1 MVSWAVFVNRRQ
13 HAVQLYVLR
22 QITGCVATPA
32 AALIEAAACV
42 GLVPA
47 GAKYSRASFLFP
59 EQQVIHMRV
68 TLGLQVEE
76 CTVACVR

>member
-1 MVSWAVFVNRRQ
+1 MRK
-13 HAVQLYVLR
+13 LK
-22 QITGCVATPA
+22 GCFATTA

-59 EQQVIHMRV
+59 EQQVIHMHAYFGVCECRV
-68 TLGLQVEE
+68 ALLHSCCYTSCLA
-76 CTVACVR
+76 T